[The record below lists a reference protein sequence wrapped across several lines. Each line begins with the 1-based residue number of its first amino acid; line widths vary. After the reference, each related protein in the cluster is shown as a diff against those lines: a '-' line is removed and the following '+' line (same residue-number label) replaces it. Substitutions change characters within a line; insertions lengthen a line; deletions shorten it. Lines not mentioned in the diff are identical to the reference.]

1 MVFLQALSEG
11 KSKENKD
18 WGECF
23 SSLKVFEH
31 QKEET
36 LLTNILIKALKKGV

>member
-23 SSLKVFEH
+23 SSLKRCG
-31 QKEET
+31 
-36 LLTNILIKALKKGV
+36 IKKSKTF